1 MSVGDLV
8 DRVVIGI
15 VARSQLGGRRVVRR
29 PSEVGN
35 LLASHIERTG
45 KRLLLCGGV
54 RRARLD
60 GGGEGGIVE
69 LLVQVLLDFSPVPRK
84 RRLELGS
91 KVDGLAAECQRI
103 GGLELTKHRPIR
115 VGGLLCIGQKEVRDG
130 AVRGDAA
137 LLGGIGRAKGHGPE
151 RRPHVLVAECLEL
164 GREHVD
170 DVGVGAVDRVG
181 LPGGERLFGRSERLC
196 VGGRGG
202 GGALALGDGKLRAR
216 GELVRPA
223 ARAVGHL
230 ASDVLA
236 HLIGSKRELT
246 RRGAVDGRVA
256 RGGRSRVLLLAHIP
270 LIFELGVLGIE
281 DFLVFAPV
289 VLVVGADLNRLASFD
304 GCIGRGSI
312 DDILALGVQQADG
325 VDRHVRDR
333 CDASLV
339 AGRRSRRGCGNLRLP
354 GSIVRCG
361 RCPLGRLLVGV
372 VGCGHDVLGRPLLDV
387 GCGISCGVVDRGLL
401 VGVLRRLLLDSG
413 LGLRRRRE
421 LIDCLGERGR
431 RHEGRRRNEREQQR
445 EHAFRQRFFGFHIPR
460 LLPFRGPGGQAGS
473 AGYAPAIRPS
483 QRADARRREQASL
496 EHSHSTDPEL
506 NRNPFFSTRRS
517 SCSNRALSYSD
528 AIQFSRSA
536 NAQGVAPAP
545 LLPARNRPGP
555 RPEGKKRAGVRR
567 ELPATAR
574 AP

>member
-15 VARSQLGGRRVVRR
+15 VARSQLGRRRVARR
-29 PSEVGN
+29 PGEVGD
-35 LLASHIERTG
+35 LLTSHIERTG

-54 RRARLD
+54 RRTRLD

-69 LLVQVLLDFSPVPRK
+69 LLVQVLLDFSLVPRK

-103 GGLELTKHRPIR
+103 GGLELTKHRPVR
-115 VGGLLCIGQKEVRDG
+115 VGGLLCIGQEEVRDG

-137 LLGGIGRAKGHGPE
+137 LLGGIGRAEGHGLE
-151 RRPHVLVAECLEL
+151 GRLHVLVAERLEL

-170 DVGVGAVDRVG
+170 DVGVGAVDRAG
-181 LPGGERLFGRSERLC
+181 LPGGKSLFDRGERLGI
-196 VGGRGG
+196 GGRRR

-216 GELVRPA
+216 GEHVRPA

-236 HLIGSKRELT
+236 HLRVRERELT
-246 RRGAVDGRVA
+246 RRGAVDGHVA
-256 RGGRSRVLLLAHIP
+256 RGGRSRALLLAHIP
-270 LIFELGVLGIE
+270 LILELRVLGIG
-281 DFLVFAPV
+281 DLLVVAPV

-333 CDASLV
+333 RDAGLV
-339 AGRRSRRGCGNLRLP
+339 AGRRSRRGCGNLRLL

-361 RCPLGRLLVGV
+361 RCPLGRLLVGRRLLLG
-372 VGCGHDVLGRPLLDV
+372 VGCGVS
-387 GCGISCGVVDRGLL
+387 CGVSCGVVGRGRIL
-401 VGVLRRLLLDSG
+401 GRLLLGSG

-431 RHEGRRRNEREQQR
+431 RHEGRRRNKREQQR
-445 EHAFRQRFFGFHIPR
+445 EHALRQRFSGFHIPR
-460 LLPFRGPGGQAGS
+460 LLPFRGPGGQVGS
-473 AGYAPAIRPS
+473 AGCAPAIRPS
-483 QRADARRREQASL
+483 QRADARRRKQASL
-496 EHSHSTDPEL
+496 EHSHSTDPES

-517 SCSNRALSYSD
+517 SCSNRALK
-528 AIQFSRSA
+528 
-536 NAQGVAPAP
+536 
-545 LLPARNRPGP
+545 LLSCAS
-555 RPEGKKRAGVRR
+555 V
-567 ELPATAR
+567 
-574 AP
+574 